1 MLIVHKK
8 RAEYQPIINT
18 AEKVEKSIMRLNE
31 FAKETPTGRLP
42 IAAFS
47 GGKDSL
53 VAYMMCIETGIK
65 FKAIYS
71 PTSVDPAELRNFK
84 KINVNMATKYDF
96 NAPNIVKL
104 RDRSKIHK
112 MLNRYARRKL
122 KENIKSEVEQ

>member
-1 MLIVHKK
+1 MDNSQK
-8 RAEYQPIINT
+8 
-18 AEKVEKSIMRLNE
+18 
-31 FAKETPTGRLP
+31 GRR
-42 IAAFS
+42 S
-47 GGKDSL
+47 MD
-53 VAYMMCIETGIK
+53 
-65 FKAIYS
+65 
-71 PTSVDPAELRNFK
+71 DFK